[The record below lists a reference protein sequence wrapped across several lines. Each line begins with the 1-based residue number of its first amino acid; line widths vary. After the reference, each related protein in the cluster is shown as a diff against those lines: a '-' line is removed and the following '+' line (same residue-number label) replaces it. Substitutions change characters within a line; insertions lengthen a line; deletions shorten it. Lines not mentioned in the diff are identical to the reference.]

1 MLIKSKE
8 LCLPQPQLCQ
18 GNYTP
23 KSTDAGSLRLSDLLR
38 LMPDL
43 RSDDRKQKQGN
54 PAESRDALS
63 VAFLPRHLN
72 SPLGLCFPNKKHP
85 PDTSSAYAALGG
97 EVPQHRRVER
107 NCTQQHSPS
116 IRLPATHRYASVPL
130 LTSPPASRWSKAL
143 RQDCVMLPSSFDLLL
158 FRHLSHRVHK
168 SWMSHSGFLSR
179 SKWCFWGARGVV
191 QQVPSHQLPTTKAG
205 LLASL

>member
-1 MLIKSKE
+1 
-8 LCLPQPQLCQ
+8 
-18 GNYTP
+18 
-23 KSTDAGSLRLSDLLR
+23 
-38 LMPDL
+38 MPDL

-107 NCTQQHSPS
+107 SCTQQHSPS

-143 RQDCVMLPSSFDLLL
+143 RQDCVTLPSSFDLLL
-158 FRHLSHRVHK
+158 FRHLSHGVHK

-179 SKWCFWGARGVV
+179 TKWCFWGAGGWYSKCPPTSCQQQKQVSSPPPKSRWIYIFLAFKNKIKESVLPSQSLRPRGI
-191 QQVPSHQLPTTKAG
+191 SF
-205 LLASL
+205 